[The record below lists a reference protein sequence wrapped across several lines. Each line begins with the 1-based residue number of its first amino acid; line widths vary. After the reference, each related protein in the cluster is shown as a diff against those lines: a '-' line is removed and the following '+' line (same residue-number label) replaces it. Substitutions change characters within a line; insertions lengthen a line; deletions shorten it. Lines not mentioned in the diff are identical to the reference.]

1 MKIKISVPND
11 YGSREIEDMAIE
23 ELYDGD
29 RKAAELDHGQAL
41 FNRLGDIA
49 REAGLVDIENTD
61 SGCIWEGSAD
71 AVKKAKNDLP
81 EWASISDM
89 EGE

>member
-11 YGSREIEDMAIE
+11 YGGKEREDMAIE

-29 RKAAELDHGQAL
+29 REACENDGGRLI
-41 FNRLGDIA
+41 FERLGDIA

-61 SGCIWEGSAD
+61 LGCIWEGSTE

-81 EWASISDM
+81 EWASISDI
-89 EGE
+89 EEA